1 MARRA
6 GTRQEGQAREPAPT
20 GLSSSANKIMD
31 AEQIRTKLRSRQTQD
46 RIGAFAQ
53 IARLDPPERQ
63 ALLLEALADKSP
75 YVAALA
81 AEALGDGADDR
92 AALVLTEHF
101 GTLCADGPKLDP
113 GCHIRANLAFSLGRL
128 EYRPASDMLRLGIKI
143 VQVEAVGGVPFDTA
157 AHLRANCALALA
169 QIGDPD
175 CVRDIALLLFDRSGF
190 AFNRAPIDPTIK
202 MEPRKAAAQ
211 ALAITGS
218 VQARLPLTLKLVYP
232 ENEEPEVLQE
242 CMTALVDL
250 EDPHALEVLEP
261 YLKHSDRRLAAYSAL
276 MIARTQSPG
285 AAGLLAAA
293 IPSFSGDTLKAVV
306 LALATVRAPEAYDHL
321 HALAGSDRE
330 AVRLAVIDALPPD
343 AASQA
348 LLKKLAARDP
358 SPKVKAAAKLA
369 LLPE

>member
-1 MARRA
+1 
-6 GTRQEGQAREPAPT
+6 
-20 GLSSSANKIMD
+20 MD
-31 AEQIRTKLRSRQTQD
+31 ADQIRTKLRSRQTQG
-46 RIGAFAQ
+46 RLSAFAQ
-53 IARLDPPERQ
+53 IARLEPAERQ
-63 ALLLEALADKSP
+63 TLLLEALADKSP

-92 AALVLTEHF
+92 AALVLTEKF
-101 GTLCADGPKLDP
+101 GALCADGPKLDP

-157 AHLRANCALALA
+157 AHLRANCALALT
-169 QIGDPD
+169 QLRDPE
-175 CVRDIALLLFDRSGF
+175 CVRDIALLLFDRS
-190 AFNRAPIDPTIK
+190 RLDPTAK
-202 MEPRKAAAQ
+202 AEPRRAAAQ
-211 ALAITGS
+211 ALSITGRLE
-218 VQARLPLTLKLVYP
+218 ARLPLTLKLVYP

-242 CMTALVDL
+242 CMTALVGL

-261 YLKHSDRRLAAYSAL
+261 YLEHSDRRLAAYSAL

-285 AAGLLAAA
+285 AATLLAAA

-330 AVRLAVIDALPPD
+330 TVRLAVIDALPPD
-343 AASQA
+343 AVSQA

-369 LLPE
+369 LSDV

>member
-1 MARRA
+1 
-6 GTRQEGQAREPAPT
+6 
-20 GLSSSANKIMD
+20 MD
-31 AEQIRTKLRSRQTQD
+31 ADQIKAKLRSRQTQD
-46 RIGAFAQ
+46 RIGAVTQ
-53 IARLDPPERQ
+53 IARLEPAERQ

-81 AEALGDGADDR
+81 AESLGDGADDR
-92 AALVLTEHF
+92 AALVMTEQF
-101 GTLCADGPKLDP
+101 GALCADGPKLDP
-113 GCHIRANLAFSLGRL
+113 GCHIRANLAFALGRL

-143 VQVEAVGGVPFDTA
+143 VQIEAVGGVPFDTA

-175 CVRDIALLLFDRSGF
+175 CVRDIALLLFDLSGF
-190 AFNRAPIDPTIK
+190 AFARAPIDPTIK

-211 ALAITGS
+211 ALSISGRPE
-218 VQARLPLTLKLVYP
+218 ARLPLTLKLVHP

-242 CMTALVDL
+242 CMAALVDL

-276 MIARTQSPG
+276 MIARTQSSG
-285 AAGLLAAA
+285 AAALLATA
-293 IPSFSGDTLKAVV
+293 IPTFSGDALKAVV

-321 HALAGSDRE
+321 HALAGSDRD

-343 AASQA
+343 PASQA

-358 SPKVKAAAKLA
+358 SPKVKSAAKLA
-369 LLPE
+369 LAPD